1 MTLYKR
7 QHHIISYYHYFLT
20 KSQPKTHVVSR
31 WKTWMRHQ
39 CWVGTQ
45 GVPPFKEWT
54 SRFSRKVGWFWIIIC
69 CDFYVFLWCFNV
81 MLWQTQSPCDYECLW
96 LNTLVFV
103 DVILISHNLFWAEEN
118 RKNMARAKRSQ
129 FFKFLGLHCF
139 SLLHKK
145 SRFQGLSNF
154 HKGSNVVQARY
165 LLTSRPIST
174 GWTNVKSASHQGM
187 VPCVTRLANVSC

>member
-1 MTLYKR
+1 MEDLDATPVLGGDPR
-7 QHHIISYYHYFLT
+7 SPTEI
-20 KSQPKTHVVSR
+20 
-31 WKTWMRHQ
+31 
-39 CWVGTQ
+39 
-45 GVPPFKEWT
+45 KEWT

-69 CDFYVFLWCFNV
+69 YDFYVFWKWCFNV

-118 RKNMARAKRSQ
+118 KKNLARATRSQ
-129 FFKFLGLHCF
+129 FFKFLGFHCF

-154 HKGSNVVQARY
+154 HKGSNVVQA
-165 LLTSRPIST
+165 LGIFWLHDPIST
-174 GWTNVKSASHQGM
+174 GWTMLSQQAIKEWY
-187 VPCVTRLANVSC
+187 LVSRGWQMSVV